1 MTLSLTL
8 KGFNYVS
15 YYNGAYENADSLTA
29 LAATGA
35 NTAALNLEYGI
46 DVSNSTVYADTNY
59 TDSLTALAN
68 TITEARA
75 DGLSVMVR
83 PLIDFLKPAVIGSY
97 SVGDWR
103 SYYNPTDPAAFFASY
118 KTMIVDE
125 ATVAQANGAASLCIG
140 TELDQLTG
148 PAYLA
153 YWTDIISA
161 VRNVFSGKL
170 TYSADWNDAV
180 SPWQGQHGLSA
191 GTGNLATQVSFWNQ
205 LDYVGI
211 DCYAPLS
218 DAASPTLAQLIAG
231 WTQVPTDPAS
241 LAVTGNQSLISYFE
255 SVAAATGKPLLF
267 TELGYESATDAASQ
281 PSGSATNVFDPTL
294 QANLYQA
301 FFTAWNQSGDTSLK
315 GVYFWNWDPN
325 AAEVGPGNGANFSPQ
340 NLPAQTVIKTGFT
353 ACFCRGTLIM
363 TDRGDVPVEQLRA
376 GGLVRTLSGV
386 PRPIVWIGHRRIDLT
401 RHPDPVRAQPI
412 RIRAGAFAD
421 GVPRN
426 DLLVSP
432 DHAIYVDGRLI
443 PARLLRNDTT
453 IVRETSFRTVR
464 YFHVELDRHDIMLAE
479 GLPAESYLDTG
490 NRGLFDN
497 ANAPLILHPDL
508 SAPDLS
514 APDLSAPDLS
524 AVDGQVRREAFSC
537 VPFAADAASVEP
549 VWRRLAHR
557 ADQLGYVRS
566 TPFTTGDPGL
576 RVVLPNGCRL
586 APVEAANGRHVFVLP
601 PNTGSV
607 RLVSRAAA
615 PCEARP
621 WVDDQRRLGAAVRQ
635 ITLCRGA
642 DAIPVPLDHPG
653 LTDGWW
659 DVERDGPAMWRW
671 TDGDARLP
679 IANPAALLP
688 AALLVIVLGGT
699 MTYLAAAAE
708 PALPGHVPL
717 CAARP
722 MSRGVSV

>member
-8 KGFNYVS
+8 KGFNYTS

-35 NTAALNLEYGI
+35 NTAALNIEYGI
-46 DVSNSTVYADTNY
+46 DVSNSTVYVDANY

-68 TITEARA
+68 TINEARA
-75 DGLSVMVR
+75 DGLAVMVR
-83 PLIDFLKPAVIGSY
+83 PLIDFLKPALIGSY

-161 VRNVFSGKL
+161 VKNVFTGKL

-180 SPWQGQHGLSA
+180 SPWQGQHGLPA
-191 GTGNLATQVSFWNQ
+191 GTGNLATQVSFWSQ

-218 DAASPTLAQLIAG
+218 DAANPTPTQLVAG
-231 WTQVPTDPAS
+231 WTQVPTNSAS
-241 LAVTGNQSLISYFE
+241 FSVTGGQSLISYFE
-255 SVAAATGKPLLF
+255 SVATATGKPLLF

-281 PSGSATNVFDPTL
+281 PAGSSTNVFDPTL

-340 NLPAQTVIKTGFT
+340 NLPAQTVVKTAFT
-353 ACFCRGTLIM
+353 ACYCRGTLIM
-363 TDRGDVPVEQLRA
+363 TDRGDVPVEQLHT
-376 GGLVRTLSGV
+376 GELVRTLSGAL
-386 PRPIVWIGHRRIDLT
+386 RPIIWIGHRRIDLT
-401 RHPDPVRAQPI
+401 RHPDPKLAQPI

-421 GVPRN
+421 GVPHN

-443 PARLLRNDTT
+443 PARLLCNDTT
-453 IVRETSFRTVR
+453 IVRETSLRTVS
-464 YFHVELDRHDIMLAE
+464 YFHVELDRHDIVLAE

-497 ANAPLILHPDL
+497 SNVPIVLYPDL
-508 SAPDLS
+508 SAD
-514 APDLSAPDLS
+514 
-524 AVDGQVRREAFSC
+524 DGQARREAFSC
-537 VPFAADAASVEP
+537 APFATDAASMEP
-549 VWRRLAHR
+549 AWWRLAHR
-557 ADQLGYVRS
+557 AEQLGYRRPV
-566 TPFTTGDPGL
+566 PATTNDPGL
-576 RVVLPNGCRL
+576 RVVLPNGRRL
-586 APVEAANGRHVFVLP
+586 VPIEAENGRNVFVLP

-607 RLVSRAAA
+607 RLLSRAADSR
-615 PCEARP
+615 EARP
-621 WVDDQRRLGAAVRQ
+621 WMEDERRLGVAVRQ
-635 ITLCRGA
+635 LTLCRGP
-642 DAIPVPLDHPG
+642 DTISVPLDHPG

-659 DVERDGPAMWRW
+659 DVERDGPVMWRW

-679 IANPAALLP
+679 IEKPATLLTI
-688 AALLVIVLGGT
+688 IVGAT
-699 MTYLAAAAE
+699 TTYVAE
-708 PALPGHVPL
+708 PAEPWVPGRVPVS
-717 CAARP
+717 AARL
-722 MSRGVSV
+722 MSREVSV